1 MSMKGGGMRKPRG
14 ISIVELLVALAIIG
28 IAFVPLVLSQL
39 SSLRASA
46 QTGLA
51 SQVKAA
57 ATAELERQTALV
69 LQVESPPSNNN
80 LRDDISANKSFYFVD
95 YFHTCPNPAIS
106 LPSPAPGNSSRTAL
120 RTSINC
126 DNGSGTTANLIT
138 TRWSVTRESGILG
151 EGLLTITVTA
161 THSRGPTI
169 TLVNRI
175 SCYDVFPSPTSDAP
189 APCPNPAGG
198 P

>member
-1 MSMKGGGMRKPRG
+1 MRKPSG

-57 ATAELERQTALV
+57 ATAELERQAALV

-80 LRDDISANKSFYFVD
+80 LLDDISANKSFYFVD
-95 YFHTCPNPAIS
+95 YYYSCPQVTA
-106 LPSPAPGNSSRTAL
+106 LPSPPPSNSSRTAL
-120 RTSINC
+120 RSGISCN
-126 DNGSGTTANLIT
+126 NGSGTTTNLIT
-138 TRWSVTRESGILG
+138 TRWSVARESGLMG
-151 EGLLTITVTA
+151 EGLITITVTA

-175 SCYDVFPSPTSDAP
+175 SCYDVYPSPTSDAP
-189 APCPNPAGG
+189 APCPTPSGG

>member
-1 MSMKGGGMRKPRG
+1 MHKPVG

-46 QTGLA
+46 QTGLV

-69 LQVESPPSNNN
+69 LQVETPPSSNS

-95 YFHTCPNPAIS
+95 YFYSCPNPPVA
-106 LPSPAPGNSSRTAL
+106 LPTPSSNSSRTAL
-120 RTSINC
+120 RSGISC
-126 DNGSGTTANLIT
+126 DNGSGTTNNQIT
-138 TRWSVTRESGILG
+138 TRWSVARESGLLG
-151 EGLLTITVTA
+151 EGLIIITVTA
-161 THSRGPTI
+161 THSRGPTV

-189 APCPNPAGG
+189 APCPTPAGG

>member
-1 MSMKGGGMRKPRG
+1 MRKPDG

-39 SSLRASA
+39 SSLRASS
-46 QTGLA
+46 QTALA

-95 YFHTCPNPAIS
+95 YYYTCPNPAIP
-106 LPSPAPGNSSRTAL
+106 LPPPSSNSSRTAL
-120 RTSINC
+120 RLGINC
-126 DNGSGTTANLIT
+126 NNGSGTTNNLIT
-138 TRWSVTRESGILG
+138 TRWSVAREPGMLG
-151 EGLLTITVTA
+151 EGLITITVTS
-161 THSRGPTI
+161 THSRGPTL

-175 SCYDVFPSPTSDAP
+175 SCYDVYPSPTADAP
-189 APCPNPAGG
+189 APCPTPAGG

>member
-1 MSMKGGGMRKPRG
+1 MHKPGG

-39 SSLRASA
+39 ASLRASA

-57 ATAELERQTALV
+57 ATAELEGQTALV

-95 YFHTCPNPAIS
+95 YFYACPNPAIS
-106 LPSPAPGNSSRTAL
+106 LPSPAPSNSSRTAL
-120 RTSINC
+120 RTGINC
-126 DNGSGTTANLIT
+126 DNGSGTTHNLIT
-138 TRWSVTRESGILG
+138 TRWNVARETGIVG
-151 EGLLTITVTA
+151 EGLLTITVTS

-175 SCYDVFPSPTSDAP
+175 SCYDVFPSPTSNAP
-189 APCPNPAGG
+189 APCPTPAGG